1 MFEGS
6 IRVVFSARQTY
17 NQVPEK
23 EVHMILGMSLSTFTL
38 VHVLIS
44 LVGIVSGLLVVY
56 GLIKG
61 KRFDGGTAIFLATT
75 VLTSLTGFLFPFTHL
90 LASHIVGIISLVV
103 LAVAIVVRYP
113 LHLAGSGRWVYVV
126 SAVVALYLNVFVLVV
141 QSFLKIP
148 PVHALA
154 PTQKE
159 PPFLVVQLIVLAIF
173 IVLGIFAV
181 KGFRGT
187 PAAAEA
193 WKSSR
198 AS

>member
-90 LASHIVGIISLVV
+90 LASHIVGIISLLV

-159 PPFLVVQLIVLAIF
+159 PPFLVVQLIVMAIF